1 MSKRSQK
8 PIILILEDDQDQMD
22 LLTALTLGE
31 AQKLINDTSIDDS
44 RKQDI
49 RNVNI
54 VSVGDINSLKKAVLT
69 YKKVLLAIL
78 DCNVPDTKHTAAH
91 DQLIKTNHRITGQ
104 HRAVDLVLKNLP
116 ETPIAITSSWDR
128 FRIIVGRYYQRKYN
142 LTIKFVRKS
151 DMNGFKKYIE
161 IRLRALR

>member
-1 MSKRSQK
+1 MSKRSEK

-31 AQKLINDTSIDDS
+31 AQKLLNDTSIDDS
-44 RKQDI
+44 RKQNI
-49 RNVNI
+49 KNVNI
-54 VSVGDINSLKKAVLT
+54 ISVGDINSLHKAVLV
-69 YKKVLLAIL
+69 YKNVLLAIL
-78 DCNVPDTKHTAAH
+78 DCNVPDTKHTPAH

-104 HRAVDLVLKNLP
+104 HKAVDLVVKNLP

-128 FRIIVGRYYQRKYN
+128 FRIIVGRYYQSKYN
-142 LTIKFVRKS
+142 LTINFVRKS

-161 IRLRALR
+161 IRLKGLR